1 MAGKLERL
9 LVVGHCLSVVVLL
22 LVIGGALVTSNVREA
37 IALRDAGRQPSLP
50 ASIQPPANAP
60 ATAPAQNA
68 DSAQNGTPS
77 DETAGEASKDE
88 PAADQ
93 PWKPQ
98 VDPQPGAGPGVVNQ
112 IPRVR
117 VAAIVLPLGV
127 GFLLLVA
134 GILAWATGSAP
145 AAQVAATLA
154 GVAGV
159 LMFLLGLEYI
169 GSLLNWGADS
179 LGGSVAAL
187 FASGLACVSL
197 PLRLWWFREDV
208 SDRDDDND

>member
-1 MAGKLERL
+1 M
-9 LVVGHCLSVVVLL
+9 VGHCLSVAVLL
-22 LVIGGALVTSNVREA
+22 LVIGGALVASNVREA
-37 IALRDAGRQPSLP
+37 IALRDAGSQPSLP
-50 ASIQPPANAP
+50 SPIQPPA
-60 ATAPAQNA
+60 QFA
-68 DSAQNGTPS
+68 DSAQNGTPA
-77 DETAGEASKDE
+77 EEAAGEAAKDKAVADHPLE
-88 PAADQ
+88 PQAD
-93 PWKPQ
+93 PP
-98 VDPQPGAGPGVVNQ
+98 AGEGTGVVNQ

-117 VAAIVLPLGV
+117 VAAIVMPLGV

-208 SDRDDDND
+208 SDRDDDNN

>member
-1 MAGKLERL
+1 M
-9 LVVGHCLSVVVLL
+9 VGHCLSVAVLL

-37 IALRDAGRQPSLP
+37 IALRDAGGRSSAPSP
-50 ASIQPPANAP
+50 APSPAPSSAP
-60 ATAPAQNA
+60 SMASGPAQTVDTA
-68 DSAQNGTPS
+68 GD
-77 DETAGEASKDE
+77 TAGEAAEGERASEQSK
-88 PAADQ
+88 Q
-93 PWKPQ
+93 Q
-98 VDPQPGAGPGVVNQ
+98 VDPPAGAGTGVVNQ

-117 VAAIVLPLGV
+117 VAAIVMPLAV
-127 GFLLLVA
+127 GFLLLVT

-154 GVAGV
+154 GFAGV
-159 LMFLLGLEYI
+159 LMFLLGLEYL

-208 SDRDDDND
+208 SDRDDDNNR

>member
-1 MAGKLERL
+1 M
-9 LVVGHCLSVVVLL
+9 VGHCLSVAVLL
-22 LVIGGALVTSNVREA
+22 LLIGGALVTSNVREA
-37 IALRDAGRQPSLP
+37 IALRDAGRQQPSLP
-50 ASIQPPANAP
+50 AQTPPPAEAPVQNAD
-60 ATAPAQNA
+60 PAQNV
-68 DSAQNGTPS
+68 DP
-77 DETAGEASKDE
+77 AGEAAKVDAAADE
-88 PAADQ
+88 PLKQ
-93 PWKPQ
+93 LG
-98 VDPQPGAGPGVVNQ
+98 DPPAGDGTGVVNQ

-117 VAAIVLPLGV
+117 VAAIVMPLGV

-169 GSLLNWGADS
+169 SSLLNWGADS

-208 SDRDDDND
+208 SDRDDDNN